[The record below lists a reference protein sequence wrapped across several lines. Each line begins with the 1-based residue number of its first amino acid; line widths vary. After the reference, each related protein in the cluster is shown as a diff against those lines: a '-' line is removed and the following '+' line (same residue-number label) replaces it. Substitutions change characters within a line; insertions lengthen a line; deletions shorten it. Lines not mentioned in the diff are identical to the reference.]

1 MPTGNYSH
9 MDGEMK
15 HMVDGDGVG
24 DDGGDEAPRILSP
37 GEKSRS
43 LLTPKTKIVV
53 VAALCFSSRA
63 LLWRASVFALY
74 EEVRERPRG
83 KRGTDGKKGEE
94 ARPQHLAAP
103 LTPFW
108 ASSGPWAPS
117 GAQSSC
123 FSIKITLV
131 EVPLENSCIKHHR
144 ETFTKNSV
152 RFSSFY
158 SS

>member
-1 MPTGNYSH
+1 MINLIQSPPPHMPTGNYSH

-43 LLTPKTKIVV
+43 RLTPKTKIVV
-53 VAALCFSSRA
+53 VAALCFSYRG
-63 LLWRASVFALY
+63 LLLGVSVFPIY

-83 KRGTDGKKGEE
+83 KRGTVLERGEV
-94 ARPQHLAAP
+94 ARPWHLAAP
-103 LTPFW
+103 LPPLG
-108 ASSGPWAPS
+108 APAGPWAPS
-117 GAQSSC
+117 SAQSSC

-131 EVPLENSCIKHHR
+131 DVPRENSCIKHDI
-144 ETFTKNSV
+144 
-152 RFSSFY
+152 
-158 SS
+158 

>member
-24 DDGGDEAPRILSP
+24 DNGGDEAPRILSP

-43 LLTPKTKIVV
+43 RLTPKSKIVV
-53 VAALCFSSRA
+53 VAALCFSSRG
-63 LLWRASVFALY
+63 LLLGASIFHLY

-83 KRGTDGKKGEE
+83 KRGTTKKRGEG
-94 ARPQHLAAP
+94 ARPQHLAARY
-103 LTPFW
+103 TPYSM
-108 ASSGPWAPS
+108 SSAPWAPS
-117 GAQSSC
+117 SAYSSC
-123 FSIKITLV
+123 FYIKPTV
-131 EVPLENSCIKHHR
+131 VVVPRKNSCQKHDR
-144 ETFTKNSV
+144 ETFAKNSV

>member
-1 MPTGNYSH
+1 

-43 LLTPKTKIVV
+43 RLTPKSKIVV

-63 LLWRASVFALY
+63 LLWGASVFHLY

-83 KRGTDGKKGEE
+83 KRGTDGKKGEG

-103 LTPFW
+103 YSPFSTSS
-108 ASSGPWAPS
+108 ASWAPS
-117 GAQSSC
+117 GACSS
-123 FSIKITLV
+123 
-131 EVPLENSCIKHHR
+131 
-144 ETFTKNSV
+144 
-152 RFSSFY
+152 
-158 SS
+158 

>member
-43 LLTPKTKIVV
+43 CLTPKSKIVV

-83 KRGTDGKKGEE
+83 KRVPAGQKGKG

-103 LTPFW
+103 LPPLGGL
-108 ASSGPWAPS
+108 AGSWAPS
-117 GAQSSC
+117 GACSS
-123 FSIKITLV
+123 
-131 EVPLENSCIKHHR
+131 
-144 ETFTKNSV
+144 
-152 RFSSFY
+152 
-158 SS
+158 